1 MYFFETE
8 LGNGYK
14 HVQLHVQGNFDDHA
28 KEQIDHIVEVVA
40 DMLDCETQDIVVNGV
55 KPSNSFF
62 LVLSFKEVYTRKLS
76 KINEQNRHRLM
87 NLNIDYLI
95 VDSNTIFLQSEEGK
109 SPSGTPEK
117 GMPNNPR
124 CRRLQ
129 ASTALCWNSTSS
141 TQNKEG
147 KLEIEKDN
155 IDKIISDPNS
165 PLEKRYLNFKKII
178 LKKDLCNSNETKTK
192 YFPSNFPVF

>member
-1 MYFFETE
+1 M
-8 LGNGYK
+8 
-14 HVQLHVQGNFDDHA
+14 FDCLFDS
-28 KEQIDHIVEVVA
+28 QV
-40 DMLDCETQDIVVNGV
+40 
-55 KPSNSFF
+55 
-62 LVLSFKEVYTRKLS
+62 RKLNFRAVKLDVS
-76 KINEQNRHRLM
+76 FQLRLNKQNEIL
-87 NLNIDYLI
+87 LL
-95 VDSNTIFLQSEEGK
+95 GK